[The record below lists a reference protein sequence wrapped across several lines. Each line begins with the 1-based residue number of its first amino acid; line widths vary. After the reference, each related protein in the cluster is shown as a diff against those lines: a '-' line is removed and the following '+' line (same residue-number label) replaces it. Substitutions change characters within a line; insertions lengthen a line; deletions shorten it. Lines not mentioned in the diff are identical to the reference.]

1 MNLIQHP
8 QFGEVRTEKHNGEFV
23 FCAKDVCEIL
33 TISKYRDAMSLLD
46 EDERVSKNTDTPG
59 GRQEMIFV
67 TESGLYALVMR
78 CHKPEARKF
87 RRWVTS
93 EVLPALRQF
102 GTYSI
107 DANVMD
113 RAKIK
118 ADKLATKRLL
128 AELRKVLSTTDRR
141 MVAKQCHTTEYT
153 VNRVLDGQT
162 QDATMLGILYERAN
176 TSIRLTKLFYTLE
189 GANSLSIELAR
200 AKAEKVSLN
209 K

>member
-33 TISKYRDAMSLLD
+33 TISKYRDAMSRLE
-46 EDERVSKNTDTPG
+46 EDERVSTTTDTAG
-59 GRQEMIFV
+59 GRQEMTFV
-67 TESGLYALVMR
+67 TDSGLFALIMQSR
-78 CHKPEARKF
+78 KPEARQF

-93 EVLPALRQF
+93 EVLPALRKY

-107 DANVMD
+107 NANVMD
-113 RAKIK
+113 RAKLK

-128 AELRKVLSTTDRR
+128 TDLRKVLSTTDKRL
-141 MVAKQCHTTEYT
+141 VAKQCHTTEYA
-153 VNRVLDGQT
+153 VNRVLDGST
-162 QDATMLGILYERAN
+162 VDATMLGMLYERAN
-176 TSIRLTKLFYTLE
+176 SSIRLHKLFYTLE
-189 GANSLSIELAR
+189 GANSLAIELATN
-200 AKAEKVSLN
+200 KAEKVSL